1 MEKSK
6 TLISCSENSAFVN
19 RTTLEPFHITESL
32 SKLDIINKSKFHKIL
47 RPVIAL
53 TSHIIVTY
61 KNCNDSFQPVN
72 KLPRRILTQPS
83 EGVLNHGL
91 DNEESNLICRVHDIL
106 NNDDVKYTILDLLGT
121 GTFGQVF
128 RCQKDDTKE
137 VVAIKVIKNK
147 PAYHN
152 QGQLEAKIAKLLN
165 QKFDKT
171 NEKYIVRL
179 LQQFEC
185 KGHICLVFELLSMS
199 LLDIL
204 TQNQFRGLPL
214 NVVQRFTKQILTA
227 LLTFQ
232 EAEVI
237 HCDLKPE
244 NILLAQPK
252 LSTTT
257 PSNQKQTLNNENNP
271 SSSNIRTDDQ
281 TKQLTVITSNSNI
294 SEITTNVSSSV
305 GSDESGIKMHHE
317 KSVAV
322 AASSSSI
329 TSSRLSKAMSLN
341 KSLSSTTNPTENSVI
356 SSFNSPVTT
365 NASTSPCTNTD
376 LPKQSL
382 SVQSSPTNAG
392 TIQTGNDT
400 AANNGISPTNSRSAM
415 WSELKVIDLGSAC
428 FEGQTMYSY
437 IQSRF
442 CKFLYY
448 LFYKYKTFF

>member
-1 MEKSK
+1 M
-6 TLISCSENSAFVN
+6 
-19 RTTLEPFHITESL
+19 
-32 SKLDIINKSKFHKIL
+32 IN
-47 RPVIAL
+47 
-53 TSHIIVTY
+53 
-61 KNCNDSFQPVN
+61 
-72 KLPRRILTQPS
+72 
-83 EGVLNHGL
+83 
-91 DNEESNLICRVHDIL
+91 NEESNLICRVHDIL

-237 HCDLKPE
+237 Q
-244 NILLAQPK
+244 NRLLHKGP
-252 LSTTT
+252 
-257 PSNQKQTLNNENNP
+257 
-271 SSSNIRTDDQ
+271 
-281 TKQLTVITSNSNI
+281 I
-294 SEITTNVSSSV
+294 S
-305 GSDESGIKMHHE
+305 
-317 KSVAV
+317 
-322 AASSSSI
+322 
-329 TSSRLSKAMSLN
+329 
-341 KSLSSTTNPTENSVI
+341 
-356 SSFNSPVTT
+356 
-365 NASTSPCTNTD
+365 
-376 LPKQSL
+376 
-382 SVQSSPTNAG
+382 
-392 TIQTGNDT
+392 
-400 AANNGISPTNSRSAM
+400 
-415 WSELKVIDLGSAC
+415 
-428 FEGQTMYSY
+428 
-437 IQSRF
+437 
-442 CKFLYY
+442 
-448 LFYKYKTFF
+448 